1 MIEITEIQRT
11 IEHRVMFNRL
21 NTSFFKYLNFS
32 SAPVFLKDI
41 LLNNRLLLL
50 NHYEENCKILR
61 NGELIKN
68 YNITGK
74 FDHNTFKFVSKKLME
89 TVGVD
94 NFDLD
99 LLSFKKIMLFMDTKD
114 L

>member
-68 YNITGK
+68 YNITLILRYATR
-74 FDHNTFKFVSKKLME
+74 DTRDTRHARIKL
-89 TVGVD
+89 
-94 NFDLD
+94 
-99 LLSFKKIMLFMDTKD
+99 
-114 L
+114 